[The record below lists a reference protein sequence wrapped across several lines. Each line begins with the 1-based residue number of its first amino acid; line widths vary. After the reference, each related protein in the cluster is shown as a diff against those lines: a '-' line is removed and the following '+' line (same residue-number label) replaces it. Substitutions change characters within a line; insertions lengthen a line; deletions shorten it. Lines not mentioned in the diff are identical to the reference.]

1 MSAMIAPSVA
11 GVGRP
16 LLRPFTSRR
25 PFTSLPPSRRAPRA
39 PVARADLS
47 QVTPGTIDA
56 VQDSA
61 AAIASASLSEQD
73 FGPAAVAAGIAAGE
87 AVLMLQLSASSG
99 PARST
104 CWTSDAHCPS
114 AHVLSEMT
122 AASLPELLAKAITIF
137 AKTRPVGGRDLLLS
151 IVVSHLLYW
160 LQAPPWQLLPGAL
173 EKDPWARNQLRAPSK
188 K

>member
-1 MSAMIAPSVA
+1 MSAMIAPGVA

-16 LLRPFTSRR
+16 LLRPFASRR

-47 QVTPGTIDA
+47 QITPGTIDA

-61 AAIASASLSEQD
+61 AVITSASLSGQD

-87 AVLMLQLSASSG
+87 AVLMLQLSAS
-99 PARST
+99 PCPVHST
-104 CWTSDAHCPS
+104 GWISDAHGPS

-122 AASLPELLAKAITIF
+122 CSLLDSLLASHSPLLPEHALPLAEIFSCPLL
-137 AKTRPVGGRDLLLS
+137 
-151 IVVSHLLYW
+151 
-160 LQAPPWQLLPGAL
+160 
-173 EKDPWARNQLRAPSK
+173 
-188 K
+188 